1 LSEPPVEHGCRE
13 REKLFGTP
21 PLDAIS
27 SIKIVIR
34 LSNHLSAA
42 TVSADLAIDAEVD
55 LPALASPLIVRSRR
69 PVR

>member
-1 LSEPPVEHGCRE
+1 MSLRSNTAVGNARSCLAP
-13 REKLFGTP
+13 P